1 MRQVRMRHGGGR
13 GRKGRPITLREMGE
27 KVFEELKKLMVSEI
41 LFAYPG
47 FPLTFTSILR
57 TTPKTEATGYDTVG
71 LWWRSSRWS
80 CFGSTTS
87 PRGASS
93 PSSGF
98 DGRDEGCSS
107 WDVRVPRTMNK
118 TCFGDSIQHMDVCT
132 VKKCHAQR
140 HTPEWLHSRTM
151 DDGTTKL
158 ERELG
163 MCLLFSEE
171 GETMVTSVQL
181 SIIRARKERRYGFL
195 GQEEL
200 SGSLRTGGDR
210 LSAPLLQG

>member
-1 MRQVRMRHGGGR
+1 MRHGGGR

-27 KVFEELKKLMVSEI
+27 KVFEELKRLVVSEF
-41 LFAYPG
+41 LFPYPNV
-47 FPLTFTSILR
+47 PLTFTRMDR
-57 TTPKTEATGYDTVG
+57 TMQKTEGIGYGTAG
-71 LWWRSSRWS
+71 PWPRSSRWS
-80 CFGSTTS
+80 CFGLTTS
-87 PRGASS
+87 RRAASS
-93 PSSGF
+93 PSSES

-107 WDVRVPRTMNK
+107 RDVWVPRTMNK
-118 TCFGDSIQHMDVCT
+118 TCFGDSIQHMNVCT

-181 SIIRARKERRYGFL
+181 SIIRAQKERRYGL
-195 GQEEL
+195 W
-200 SGSLRTGGDR
+200 R
-210 LSAPLLQG
+210 